1 MSIKALSPSDH
12 ILKEVERQELLI
24 CELPSEISNV
34 LIKEEPITLLV
45 AEKLE
50 QAFGLKK
57 ELWLRYQEE
66 YENTKFRFWSVN
78 INGKRNVI
86 AGKNLS
92 SEDVTKSLLSE
103 VINDN
108 PRIFHIGVAVELTR
122 RQYINLL
129 RNNLKFGVM
138 S

>member
-1 MSIKALSPSDH
+1 MTIKALSPSDH

-24 CELPSEISNV
+24 CELPSEIFNV
-34 LIKEEPITLLV
+34 LIKEEPITLPI

-57 ELWLRYQEE
+57 ELWLQYQEE
-66 YENTKFRFWSVN
+66 YDNSRFKFYAVN
-78 INGKRNVI
+78 INGKLNVT
-86 AGKNLS
+86 ARKNL
-92 SEDVTKSLLSE
+92 DAIKDLLSE
-103 VINDN
+103 VINQN
-108 PRIFHIGVAVELTR
+108 PKTFHIGVAVELTR

-129 RNNLKFGVM
+129 RNNLKFGDR